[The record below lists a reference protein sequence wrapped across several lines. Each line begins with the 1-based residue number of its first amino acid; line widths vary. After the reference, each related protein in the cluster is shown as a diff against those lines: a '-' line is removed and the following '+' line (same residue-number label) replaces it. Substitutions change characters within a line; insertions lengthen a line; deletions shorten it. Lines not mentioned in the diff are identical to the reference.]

1 MSKRAPS
8 QPPNTPRRSNRHL
21 PKEEAD
27 LPTGRIERD
36 ARGPTLQQSS
46 PHSDSYEQPS
56 SAGPPHEYG
65 TDSFGSTLTTIN
77 SREHSSDKFNVAP
90 TNMDQ
95 SAEAR
100 VGTTATES
108 PFIAPIASS
117 EWRPNPMGP
126 FAIQRTPSV
135 LARINAGDQM
145 AVVNAMAQQHNRRAR
160 VDEVSDHSVSPRLR
174 PSMSLG
180 QSTQAPPQRLY
191 PATRFQSPVPPQV
204 DFSYSQ
210 LSPMYNVSNAPY
222 TFTGSEMYHTP
233 HSSMSWNPYPP
244 MVNPWGPGYP
254 PSHPYQPIPVVPPY
268 IGPMPTPW
276 TGPTAPASHV
286 PRPLSQQSMSEGT
299 RQRRREEKQRAVVS
313 SGGSTSPPLSLP
325 DKLNRNSDDDEILK
339 AAHQYLLNYNP
350 ENTSDDRVTIQR
362 KIAARERIQA
372 QIAADAEL
380 ARAIDA
386 EEQAQQRLWSG
397 DREKADNYAEARREP
412 TVIEIE
418 DNTQTVELEKLAKEY
433 EEAVDKVHKKYSPIV
448 PSVPA
453 GRNLRTRVNVNPEG
467 DRKPSEPNWAPTS
480 FEDRKALQ
488 QFADAAA
495 RDPNSNTRYPD
506 QGLRLIDGKWVDI
519 RVPKNAHLADSKHE
533 RTSEAK
539 PVRSRP
545 MKRTAINGP
554 PDPKDDPSDS
564 SSEDDKRGGKSGRSD
579 KQKPASGGPKIPV
592 ADNRIPYSGNPFLWE
607 DEENKL
613 SDYKLRHTKEMIS
626 RTTIS
631 AFDVIGGVPSEQLH
645 EWKIVMNSMVYRTWQ
660 ESLQVPCKS
669 AVILDEV
676 RGLKLPQ
683 PSSYSGSA
691 DVLQF
696 EEHMKSVLRHFKML
710 GMAGPSW
717 DTQCTDMY
725 GLYLKGSAKLFYDDE
740 VTGIHRTTRKW
751 YFVHVLAAI
760 FDRFVSSTAIQQSAK
775 AFDKITWNSEL
786 GVDGLYNELTSNV
799 RRMMFPPDAHSV
811 KRKFLA
817 TVPAKMRGLML
828 ARNAYPEICSL
839 ENMKDIGRVV
849 EHGMNTMNFYSE
861 NTFKLAGDSK
871 EKRDS
876 PRLAAVLDAEDAE
889 DNSSQRMAAIDQ
901 NRQRP
906 FIPFR
911 KNGGGYQH
919 KRRNEQAKGVD
930 GKQDDSPRDRP
941 NSREAGQRP
950 SRPKPRFQ
958 SQGQRREFMRAA
970 HVDDDGADDERP
982 NPTEEDDGVNEEEE
996 DHVTP
1001 DDQPEEN
1008 SEEAE
1013 YNSDYTY
1020 EEVSDHSEDENLIAC
1035 YHMQTAQS
1043 IEDDCPELQQVSDS
1057 EEEMD
1062 EIEDTTGCPPLLE
1075 VSDSSGEE
1083 DNGYETADES
1093 PDETE
1098 DNESIAD
1105 LEDEEIDVFARAI
1118 LTHMNEAH
1126 TSFEDSLEYFS
1137 RIDESRTA
1145 TATGTRRVPLKRAKE
1160 VHERPSRAKRENH
1173 CLTAFVNINGQK
1185 AFTLFDSGCTTEAL
1199 SPDFARIAQ
1208 VEVFPIQSPVVLQ
1221 LGTAGSKAKI
1231 NHGTFVKVQYGPLR
1245 SEQYFDIVNLD
1256 RFDAIIG
1263 TKYMRE
1269 HKISLDFEMDTVRI
1283 QGQPSPT
1290 LSERDE
1296 RDVIERRASARLA
1309 SPNRQ

>member
-1 MSKRAPS
+1 
-8 QPPNTPRRSNRHL
+8 
-21 PKEEAD
+21 
-27 LPTGRIERD
+27 
-36 ARGPTLQQSS
+36 
-46 PHSDSYEQPS
+46 
-56 SAGPPHEYG
+56 
-65 TDSFGSTLTTIN
+65 
-77 SREHSSDKFNVAP
+77 
-90 TNMDQ
+90 MDN
-95 SAEAR
+95 SAEAI
-100 VGTTATES
+100 VGTMAAEP
-108 PFIAPIASS
+108 PFIAPVASS

-145 AVVNAMAQQHNRRAR
+145 AIVNAMAQQHNRRAR
-160 VDEVSDHSVSPRLR
+160 VDEVSDHSVSPRLG
-174 PSMSLG
+174 PSLSLG

-191 PATRFQSPVPPQV
+191 PAARFQSPMPPQM

-210 LSPMYNVSNAPY
+210 LSPMYNVNNTPY
-222 TFTGSEMYHTP
+222 TLTGSEMYHTP
-233 HSSMSWNPYPP
+233 HSSMNWNPYPP
-244 MVNPWGPGYP
+244 LVNPWGPGYP
-254 PSHPYQPIPVVPPY
+254 PPHPYQPIPVISSY
-268 IGPMPTPW
+268 GGPMSTPW
-276 TGPTAPASHV
+276 AGPAGSASNV
-286 PRPLSQQSMSEGT
+286 PRPPSQQSMSEGT
-299 RQRRREEKQRAVVS
+299 RQRRREEKRRAVVS

-325 DKLNRNSDDDEILK
+325 DKLKRNSHEDEILK

-350 ENTSDDRVTIQR
+350 ENTSDDLVTVQR
-362 KIAARERIQA
+362 KMAARERIQA

-386 EEQAQQRLWSG
+386 EEQAQQSFWKVDS
-397 DREKADNYAEARREP
+397 EKADVYTEARREP

-418 DNTQTVELEKLAKEY
+418 DNTQTIELEKLAKEY
-433 EEAVDKVHKKYSPIV
+433 EAAVDKVHKKYSPIV

-453 GRNLRTRVNVNPEG
+453 GRNLRSRVNVDPEG
-467 DRKPSEPNWAPTS
+467 DH
-480 FEDRKALQ
+480 RKALQ

-495 RDPNSNTRYPD
+495 RDPNSNMRYPD

-519 RVPKNAHLADSKHE
+519 RIPKYAHLADPKHE
-533 RTSEAK
+533 PLPDAK
-539 PVRSRP
+539 PSGHKMDRP
-545 MKRTAINGP
+545 VKKKAAKGP
-554 PDPKDDPSDS
+554 PGPGDDSGGS
-564 SSEDDKRGGKSGRSD
+564 SSDDDNSGGKKG
-579 KQKPASGGPKIPV
+579 QPNKPKIAAGGPKIPV
-592 ADNRIPYSGNPFLWE
+592 GGNRAPYSGNPFLWE
-607 DEENKL
+607 DEEKL
-613 SDYKLRHTKEMIS
+613 LAAYKLRHTREMVS

-631 AFDVIGGVPSEQLH
+631 AFDVVGGVPSEQLH
-645 EWKIVMNSMVYRTWQ
+645 DWKIVMNSMVYRNWQ
-660 ESLQVPCKS
+660 ESLQLPCKS
-669 AVILDEV
+669 AVVLDEV

-683 PSSYSGSA
+683 PTSYSGSA

-696 EEHMKSVLRHFKML
+696 EEHMKSMLRHFKML

-740 VTGIHRTTRKW
+740 VTGIHRTTRSW

-799 RRMMFPPDAHSV
+799 RRMIFPPDAHSV

-839 ENMKDIGRVV
+839 ENMKDIGRIV

-861 NTFKLAGDSK
+861 NTVKLAGDSK

-876 PRLAAVLDAEDAE
+876 PRMAVVQDAEDG
-889 DNSSQRMAAIDQ
+889 DDDSSQRMAAIDQ
-901 NRQRP
+901 NRQR
-906 FIPFR
+906 ILD
-911 KNGGGYQH
+911 NGL
-919 KRRNEQAKGVD
+919 
-930 GKQDDSPRDRP
+930 
-941 NSREAGQRP
+941 
-950 SRPKPRFQ
+950 
-958 SQGQRREFMRAA
+958 RREFMRAA
-970 HVDDDGADDERP
+970 HVDGEGADDERL
-982 NPTEEDDGVNEEEE
+982 NPAEEEVEANEEEG

-1001 DDQPEEN
+1001 DEQPEED
-1008 SEEAE
+1008 SEKAE

-1035 YHMQTAQS
+1035 YHMQTARLRD
-1043 IEDDCPELQQVSDS
+1043 EDDCPELQQVSDS
-1057 EEEMD
+1057 EEEID
-1062 EIEDTTGCPPLLE
+1062 ETEDTNDCPPLLE

-1093 PDETE
+1093 PDETS
-1098 DNESIAD
+1098 DNDSIAD

-1118 LTHMNEAH
+1118 LTHMEDRQN
-1126 TSFEDSLEYFS
+1126 SFEDSLEYFS
-1137 RIDESRTA
+1137 RLDSPRTA

-1160 VHERPSRAKRENH
+1160 AHERPSRAKRENH
-1173 CLTAFVNINGQK
+1173 CLTAFVNINGQQ
-1185 AFTLFDSGCTTEAL
+1185 AFTLFDSGCTTEAI
-1199 SPDFARIAQ
+1199 SPDFARIAR

-1296 RDVIERRASARLA
+1296 RDVIERRASAWLA